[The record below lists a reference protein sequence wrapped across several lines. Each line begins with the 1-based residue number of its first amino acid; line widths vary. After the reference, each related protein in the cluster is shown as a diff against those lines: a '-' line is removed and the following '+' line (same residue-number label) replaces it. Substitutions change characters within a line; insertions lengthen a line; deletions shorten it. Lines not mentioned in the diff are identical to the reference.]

1 MKLKWNNRK
10 KHITVKLFSAGSEIF
25 TARDKSW
32 ALGGLRDSFLEPE
45 AASLT

>member
-10 KHITVKLFSAGSEIF
+10 KHVTVELFSAGLEIF
-25 TARDKSW
+25 TARDKQW
-32 ALGGLRDSFLEPE
+32 ALGKLRDSFLEPE